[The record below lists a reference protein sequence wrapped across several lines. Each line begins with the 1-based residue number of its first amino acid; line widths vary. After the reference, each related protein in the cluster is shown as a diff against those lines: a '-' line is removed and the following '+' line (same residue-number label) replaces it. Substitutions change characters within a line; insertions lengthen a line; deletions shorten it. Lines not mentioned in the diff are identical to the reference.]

1 MSLPR
6 QHWTPPRRQAAD
18 ALPESNARGG
28 GGWGPDDGRRW
39 AGDEFVTD
47 HRRTKAGRGLTEEE
61 EEGGGRKEDPCHL
74 LEIASKRKWVM
85 IAELV
90 VARMRPSE
98 GDVVH
103 HRDEG
108 NGVGYQ

>member
-47 HRRTKAGRGLTEEE
+47 HRRTKAGRGLTEEKE
-61 EEGGGRKEDPCHL
+61 RRRKKREEGGRRTRATSWRSPLSG
-74 LEIASKRKWVM
+74 S
-85 IAELV
+85 
-90 VARMRPSE
+90 
-98 GDVVH
+98 G
-103 HRDEG
+103 
-108 NGVGYQ
+108 

>member
-47 HRRTKAGRGLTEEE
+47 HRRTKAGRGLT
-61 EEGGGRKEDPCHL
+61 
-74 LEIASKRKWVM
+74 V
-85 IAELV
+85 
-90 VARMRPSE
+90 PSPLSP
-98 GDVVH
+98 H
-103 HRDEG
+103 HRL
-108 NGVGYQ
+108 